1 MDFEDIRCFDDLND
15 LYWKNRELLGEEEQR
30 LFRGILL
37 ELQKG
42 EYCDRLPRAHS
53 FCRTEGCEGDVEG
66 RETGARRP
74 RSKKCARRF

>member
-37 ELQKG
+37 ELRKG
-42 EYCDRLPRAHS
+42 EYCDYKLLEKLMLRLG
-53 FCRTEGCEGDVEG
+53 EK
-66 RETGARRP
+66 RELL
-74 RSKKCARRF
+74 